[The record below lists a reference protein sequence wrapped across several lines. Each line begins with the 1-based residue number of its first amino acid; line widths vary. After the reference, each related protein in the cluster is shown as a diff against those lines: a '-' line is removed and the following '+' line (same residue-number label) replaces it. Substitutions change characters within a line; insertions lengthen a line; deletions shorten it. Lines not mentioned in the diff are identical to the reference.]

1 MKLRYIKFILFFAG
15 LTAVVSCKKYFDINK
30 DPDRLP
36 SNSLLYPQLLTSA
49 QVAMGFEGGSDLFRY
64 TSLITQHM
72 SGQASQ
78 PNQTYEYGRYNISG
92 NDQNNVWGTMYATTL
107 SDLELLI
114 KQATTAGSPHYSGLG
129 KILKAFEYV
138 RAVDTWGDVPY
149 TEAEQLDQNKSPKYD
164 DDEAIYTNLIQIIND
179 GINEMN
185 ATTSVLSPGTNSVLY
200 TNSTWA
206 TARALWIKFANT
218 LKLRIYIHYSK
229 KNSTFCVAQINSLVN
244 TSGVTFMGAVAD
256 GFQMQF
262 YSAAGQQSPI
272 TQFEV
277 NRPNYLFCDARM
289 LQIMTTKGDPRRPFY
304 FTSFPYQGIPLPITP
319 TTSAGTAAGSNT
331 LSFSSTAIA
340 GAAVGMSVDAVNVP
354 IGTTITAVG
363 ATSITLS
370 NNVAAGGVASGA
382 TVVISPSAFV
392 GVSTTAPPVA
402 PNNNY
407 SRIHTYLRGP
417 VSTGSS
423 APPFTYT
430 GQVMQRMLPY
440 AEYCFIRAEASLMG
454 ATSAPLASA
463 EAWYQAGITASMD
476 DAGVNA
482 VARNNYLTTNG
493 TLTGTAAQQLQK
505 IIEEKFIATFGVS
518 IEPWTDWRRTGYPVL
533 AAAANGF
540 IPAIPRSFFYPQ
552 SEIDFNPN
560 CPGQKGAD
568 LQSRIFWDN

>member
-36 SNSLLYPQLLTSA
+36 SNTLLYPQLLTSA

-78 PNQTYEYGRYNISG
+78 PNQTFEYGRYNISG

-114 KQATTAGSPHYSGLG
+114 KQATAAGSPHYSGLG
-129 KILKAFEYV
+129 KVLKAFEYV

-149 TEAEQLDQNKSPKYD
+149 TEAEQLDLNKSPKYD

-200 TNSTWA
+200 TNATWA

-319 TTSAGTAAGSNT
+319 ATNAATAAGGNT
-331 LSFSSTAIA
+331 LSLASTT
-340 GAAVGMSVDAVNVP
+340 GAVVGMNVDAVNVP

-392 GVSTTAPPVA
+392 GVSTTAPPAA

-417 VSTGSS
+417 VSAGT
-423 APPFTYT
+423 APPFTYS

-518 IEPWTDWRRTGYPVL
+518 IEPWTDWRRTGYPTL
-533 AAAANGF
+533 SAASNGF